1 VAAYCWSVK
10 RGRLTRDLLFDIAAV
25 IVSGLFGM
33 VVVTDPGSRLAHR
46 GTTAVVFIG
55 LSLCLLGRRRWP
67 LTVAWIATAV
77 ALVALI
83 MELTAPGSFVHS
95 YHGDSPPS
103 DPQTMP
109 WLPPMAPFAAYSAMG
124 FARSRRAGW
133 IVVTVLL
140 VLAGRPWATSFI
152 LATRSVLLV
161 AVPALLGV
169 YVAAR
174 RLLLQEATERTER
187 VLREQHLL
195 AERARAG
202 ERARLA
208 AEMHDVV
215 THRVSLM
222 VLQAGALRVTAVD
235 DATRTAAEEL
245 RVAGC
250 QALEELRD
258 LVGIL
263 GDNTDDGTTVPAG
276 GFAPLIAA
284 SASVGVPVELT
295 EDGDPSLASPMIG
308 RTAYRIVQEA
318 LTNVRKHAP
327 GAHVQVHL
335 RYRSDGVRL
344 TIRNTASTRAI
355 DGALAATGSGAGLL
369 GLRRRVELIQ
379 GTLRAGLD
387 REGGFEVEAMLPAYV
402 ATAPHLEPTP

>member
-1 VAAYCWSVK
+1 VK
-10 RGRLTRDLLFDIAAV
+10 RGRLTRDLLSDLGAV
-25 IVSGLFGM
+25 ILSGLFGM
-33 VVVTDPGSRLAHR
+33 IVVTTPGSLLAHR
-46 GTTAVVFIG
+46 GTTAVVFIA
-55 LSLCLLGRRRWP
+55 LSLCLLARRHRP
-67 LTVAWIATAV
+67 LTVAWIAVAAAMV
-77 ALVALI
+77 ALGV
-83 MELTAPGSFVHS
+83 ELVAPGSFLHA
-95 YHGDSPPS
+95 YRGDYPPS
-103 DPQTMP
+103 DPRTIP
-109 WLPPMAPFAAYSAMG
+109 WLAPMTPFAAYSAMG
-124 FARSRRAGW
+124 FARNRRAAV
-133 IVVTVLL
+133 IVVAVLL
-140 VLAGRPWATSFI
+140 VLAVRPGASSSI
-152 LATRSVLLV
+152 LVTRSVLLV

-169 YVAAR
+169 YIAAR
-174 RLLLQEATERTER
+174 RRLLHETTERAER
-187 VLREQHLL
+187 AVREQHLL
-195 AERARAG
+195 AERARAD

-208 AEMHDVV
+208 AEMHDIV

-235 DATRTAAEEL
+235 DATRTAAEDL

-263 GDNTDDGTTVPAG
+263 GDNTDDGTAVPTD
-276 GFAPLIAA
+276 GFAPLIAS

-327 GAHVQVHL
+327 GAQVQVHL

-344 TIRNTASTRAI
+344 TVRNTASTRAV
-355 DGALAATGSGAGLL
+355 DDALAATGSGAGLL
-369 GLRRRVELIQ
+369 GLRRRVELIH
-379 GTLRAGLD
+379 GTLRAGVD

-402 ATAPHLEPTP
+402 PTAPRLEPAP